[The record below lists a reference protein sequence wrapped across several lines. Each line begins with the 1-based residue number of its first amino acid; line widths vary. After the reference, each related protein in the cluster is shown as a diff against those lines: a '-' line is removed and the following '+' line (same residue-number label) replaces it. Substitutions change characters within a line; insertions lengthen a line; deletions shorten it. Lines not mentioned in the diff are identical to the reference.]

1 MAFLRVT
8 TDDELD
14 EHFEGVM
21 IDVEEPFIGSV
32 RVPGWKCRHCGWTVG
47 TIDYPPSHD
56 CPGIERGM
64 LMNEFIIPHEELKRL
79 SEIYDLSHVIMF
91 AHERSRTVDHIVT
104 YGDSVKNA
112 DQAAEFGNRLK
123 DAMGWPE
130 SLRQQS
136 AQVTE
141 RIVTLEAEL
150 RDLRQASAILA
161 SYIPDIDE
169 DRGVVE
175 LRVNGVVREWTPDLY
190 DALVTLCRESK
201 HDRQT

>member
-1 MAFLRVT
+1 MSDLIIPF
-8 TDDELD
+8 DEL
-14 EHFEGVM
+14 
-21 IDVEEPFIGSV
+21 
-32 RVPGWKCRHCGWTVG
+32 K
-47 TIDYPPSHD
+47 
-56 CPGIERGM
+56 
-64 LMNEFIIPHEELKRL
+64 KL
-79 SEIYDLSHVIMF
+79 SEKYGLSHVIMF
-91 AHERSRTVDHIVT
+91 AHDHSDSVDHIVT

-150 RDLRQASAILA
+150 RDLRQAAAILA

-169 DRGVVE
+169 DRGVVQ
-175 LRVNGVVREWTPDLY
+175 LRVNGVVRDWTPDLY
-190 DALVTLCRESK
+190 AALVTLCRSSK
-201 HDRQT
+201 NDKQT

>member
-1 MAFLRVT
+1 MSDLIIPF
-8 TDDELD
+8 DEL
-14 EHFEGVM
+14 
-21 IDVEEPFIGSV
+21 
-32 RVPGWKCRHCGWTVG
+32 K
-47 TIDYPPSHD
+47 
-56 CPGIERGM
+56 
-64 LMNEFIIPHEELKRL
+64 KL
-79 SEIYDLSHVIMF
+79 SEKYGLSHVIMF
-91 AHERSRTVDHIVT
+91 AHDHSDSVDHIVT

-150 RDLRQASAILA
+150 RDLRQAAAILA

-169 DRGVVE
+169 DRGVVQ